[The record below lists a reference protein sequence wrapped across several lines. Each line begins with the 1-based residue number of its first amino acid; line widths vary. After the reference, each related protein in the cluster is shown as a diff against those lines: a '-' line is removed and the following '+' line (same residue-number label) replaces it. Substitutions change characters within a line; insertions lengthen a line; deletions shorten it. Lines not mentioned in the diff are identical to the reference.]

1 MGMYFPDGWTWH
13 IVIVNFI
20 TKLLLVAEKNVILVV
35 CNRLSKIIY
44 FVTTTEV
51 SRSQKVDLAF
61 SYFLIL
67 IFFSIYFYFYIF
79 RT

>member
-1 MGMYFPDGWTWH
+1 MA
-13 IVIVNFI
+13 IVNFI

>member
-1 MGMYFPDGWTWH
+1 MA
-13 IVIVNFI
+13 IVNFI

-51 SRSQKVDLAF
+51 LRSQKVDLAF
-61 SYFLIL
+61 SHFLIL